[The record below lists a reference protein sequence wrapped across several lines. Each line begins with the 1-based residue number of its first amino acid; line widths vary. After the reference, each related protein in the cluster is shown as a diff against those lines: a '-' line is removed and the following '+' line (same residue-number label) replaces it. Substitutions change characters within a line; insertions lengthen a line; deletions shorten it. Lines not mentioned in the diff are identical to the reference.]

1 LKIGLLGA
9 LLLAA
14 ITALVIFPL
23 LMLYGLLH
31 GSVFLFFGSLIE
43 GVIIVGFLTVII
55 AGVVM
60 YYIWRAIPRTV
71 QLGIVAILFVVG
83 ILFVQPELDI
93 LAIIGLVFTAL
104 GIGQQK
110 ALKR

>member
-1 LKIGLLGA
+1 
-9 LLLAA
+9 
-14 ITALVIFPL
+14 
-23 LMLYGLLH
+23 MLYGLLH

-60 YYIWRAIPRTV
+60 YYIWRATPRTI
-71 QLGIVAILFVVG
+71 QIGIIAILLVLG
-83 ILFVQPELDI
+83 ILFVQPELDF
-93 LAIIGLVFTAL
+93 LAIVGIVYTAL
-104 GIGQQK
+104 GVSQNK